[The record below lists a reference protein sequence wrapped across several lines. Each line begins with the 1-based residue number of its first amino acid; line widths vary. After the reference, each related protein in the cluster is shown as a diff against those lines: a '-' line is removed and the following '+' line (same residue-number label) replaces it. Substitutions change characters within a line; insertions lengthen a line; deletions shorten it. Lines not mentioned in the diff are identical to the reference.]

1 MKKLLILTY
10 ICGGMMALTSCHDL
24 DLNPLSSGSTENWYS
39 TETEVQMAVDELY
52 QIDFWPEDGQ
62 QQNDWSDDYTSRN
75 NLTDFDNGTLNG
87 QNIWVTNLWNYQ
99 YKAISRA
106 NAVIEKS
113 HRAIENGASAE
124 KVNRLIAE
132 AKFHRAAAYAKL
144 VVKFGDVPLILTDV
158 TTEEG
163 LTMGRTD
170 KSTVLSQ
177 IYKDFDEAIE
187 VLPVSYADQQ
197 RATKGA
203 ALALKARV
211 ALIMEDWKTA
221 ATAAKSVMD
230 LGVYELHPDFRS
242 LFLSGTKTSKEF
254 IFVIPRDAAYG
265 SYLSCSY
272 GIGGVNMIYN
282 DLSRNPGG
290 WLQTCPSWELLAAFT
305 CTDGKLIDESTL
317 FDPHDPFKN
326 RDPRLAETIVPFG
339 TNHLGYEYDP
349 HPEKLTCMNYNTGQE
364 VKNNDTRA
372 NAQYASFDGLVWRKG
387 IDETWLQNGKK
398 VSQNLIY
405 CRYAEVLLTYAEA
418 KIELNQIDQS
428 VLDALNSVRAR
439 AYGVAPSVTD
449 QYPAFTSTDQNT
461 LRHQLR
467 VERRMEM
474 AKEHMRYT
482 DIIRWKLAPKVM
494 SRKTYGIVYPASLCI
509 EQVTSQGDWFW
520 AFTPDV
526 DEDGCADFSA
536 LEAAGKCQSLA
547 VRSWNDRQ
555 YLWPIPTT
563 ELQINPNLKPNP
575 GY

>member
-221 ATAAKSVMD
+221 ATAAKSVMN

-282 DLSRNPGG
+282 DLSRNP
-290 WLQTCPSWELLAAFT
+290 
-305 CTDGKLIDESTL
+305 
-317 FDPHDPFKN
+317 
-326 RDPRLAETIVPFG
+326 
-339 TNHLGYEYDP
+339 
-349 HPEKLTCMNYNTGQE
+349 
-364 VKNNDTRA
+364 
-372 NAQYASFDGLVWRKG
+372 
-387 IDETWLQNGKK
+387 
-398 VSQNLIY
+398 
-405 CRYAEVLLTYAEA
+405 
-418 KIELNQIDQS
+418 
-428 VLDALNSVRAR
+428 
-439 AYGVAPSVTD
+439 
-449 QYPAFTSTDQNT
+449 
-461 LRHQLR
+461 
-467 VERRMEM
+467 
-474 AKEHMRYT
+474 
-482 DIIRWKLAPKVM
+482 
-494 SRKTYGIVYPASLCI
+494 
-509 EQVTSQGDWFW
+509 
-520 AFTPDV
+520 
-526 DEDGCADFSA
+526 
-536 LEAAGKCQSLA
+536 
-547 VRSWNDRQ
+547 
-555 YLWPIPTT
+555 
-563 ELQINPNLKPNP
+563 
-575 GY
+575 

>member
-1 MKKLLILTY
+1 MKKILLY
-10 ICGGMMALTSCHDL
+10 VCGGVMALSSCHDL
-24 DLNPLSSGSTENWYS
+24 DLNPLSSGSTGNWYS

-52 QIDFWPEDGQ
+52 NIDFWPEDGQ
-62 QQNDWSDDYTSRN
+62 QQGDWSDDYIARSN
-75 NLTDFDNGTLNG
+75 NTDFDNASLNG
-87 QNIWVTNLWNYQ
+87 QNMWVTNLWNYQ

-106 NAVIEKS
+106 NGVIEKS
-113 HRAIENGASAE
+113 HRAIDNGASVE
-124 KVNRLIAE
+124 KINCLIGE

-144 VVKFGDVPLILTDV
+144 VVKFGDVPLVLQDV
-158 TTEEG
+158 STEEG

-170 KSTVLSQ
+170 KSVVLQQ
-177 IYKDFDEAIE
+177 IYKDFDDAIA
-187 VLPVSYADQQ
+187 VLPVSYATQQ

-211 ALIMEDWKTA
+211 ALIMGDWTMA
-221 ATAAKSVMD
+221 AESAKAVMD
-230 LGVYELHPDFRS
+230 LGEYELHSDFRD

-254 IFVIPRDAAYG
+254 VFVIPRDAAYDV
-265 SYLSCSY
+265 YLSCSY

-282 DLSRNPGG
+282 DLIRNAGG
-290 WLQTCPSWELLAAFT
+290 WMQTCPSWELLAAFT
-305 CTDGKLIDESTL
+305 CTDGKLINQSSL
-317 FDPHDPFKN
+317 FDPHNPFAN

-339 TNHLGYEYDP
+339 SNHLGYEYDP
-349 HPEKLTCMNYNTGQE
+349 NPTKLQVMNYNTGQL
-364 VKNNDTRA
+364 VTNNDTRA
-372 NAQYASFDGLVWRKG
+372 NAQYASFNGLVWRKG

-418 KIELNQIDQS
+418 KIELDQIDQS
-428 VLDALNSVRAR
+428 VLDAMNAVRAR
-439 AYGVAPSVTD
+439 AYKVDKSATD
-449 QYPAFTSTDQNT
+449 QYPAFTSTNQNE

-467 VERRMEM
+467 IERRMEM

-482 DIIRWKLAPKVM
+482 DIIRWKLAEKVM
-494 SRKTYGIVYPASLCI
+494 KRPTYGMPYPADLCVSSI
-509 EQVTSQGDWFW
+509 VNTGDWFW

-536 LEAAGKCQSLA
+536 LEAAGKCQQLTT
-547 VRSWNDRQ
+547 RNWDNRQ